1 MKKQILIV
9 DDEEDIRDYYSIVL
23 AGEDRDIHTVATGD
37 AALEILRKLS
47 VDLIL
52 LDLKMPG
59 MSGTE
64 TLRAI
69 RQIDPS
75 VPVYIVT
82 GFQTEFRDRLK
93 RLKEEGISF
102 EVLNKPVQ
110 RAELVMAAAGALEGP
125 LKDRTEKVRF
135 FVAARSAFHDKAVAD
150 FRALVDGTTSICCKI
165 DVVDILENP
174 IAAYNDGVFM
184 TPTVIRSS
192 GERPRRIIGD
202 ISDPVKI
209 AEMLGLI

>member
-9 DDEEDIRDYYSIVL
+9 DDEEEIRDYYSIVL
-23 AGEDRDIHTVATGD
+23 AGENRDIHTAATGE
-37 AALEILRKLS
+37 AALEILQKLS

-59 MSGTE
+59 ISGTA

-69 RQIDPS
+69 RLMDPL

-82 GFQTEFRDRLK
+82 GFQTEFCE
-93 RLKEEGISF
+93 RLKELKQEGIPF

-125 LKDRTEKVRF
+125 LKDKTEKIRF
-135 FVAARSAFHDKAVAD
+135 YVAARNAIHDKVVAD
-150 FRALVDGTTSICCKI
+150 FRALMDENKSICCKI

-174 IAAYNDGVFM
+174 IAAYNDSVFM

-192 GERPRRIIGD
+192 GDRPRRIIGD

-209 AEMLGLI
+209 AEMLGLV